1 MDSAKIQSIEILNSL
16 KDGIDEPDIQAC
28 KVSKKKDFFIVLHG
42 GTLSTEAVS
51 VWKIS
56 SDQVQ
61 KVSTI
66 QITEKNIRNP
76 RIYISENQDILI
88 YYEEGY
94 FKFKLSAEGILSL
107 ENSYQGGKGWAL
119 AVLKEDLIFYYS
131 NYYDNIEYKNK
142 KQFLLHDILSHKED
156 KVVVNDGFNS
166 AWIVDVAVHNDS
178 VIFTGDEELFVFN
191 VSDFK
196 SPRGIFKQKIKN
208 SKWKFVSYDPW
219 IVCETE
225 YHVSSAFHLL
235 NEVGKKFEISGSVL
249 KNRFVRAFDVDDSNR
264 IWAIVS
270 NKSFEQSL
278 VCVFAEN
285 GELKSGPVLVFP
297 DIEGHPN
304 FSNQII
310 HHVLEMVI
318 QKDVILIVFRSGTIA
333 RITWSND

>member
-42 GTLSTEAVS
+42 GTLSTKAVS

-66 QITEKNIRNP
+66 PITEKNIRNP

-107 ENSYQGGKGWAL
+107 GNSYQGGKGWAL

-225 YHVSSAFHLL
+225 YHVSSAFYLL

>member
-1 MDSAKIQSIEILNSL
+1 MDSAKIQSIKILNSL
-16 KDGIDEPDIQAC
+16 KDGTDEPDIQAC
-28 KVSKKKDFFIVLHG
+28 KVSKEKDFFIVF
-42 GTLSTEAVS
+42 TWWDVKYQSS
-51 VWKIS
+51 VCLENFLRSGAKS
-56 SDQVQ
+56 FDHPNYR
-61 KVSTI
+61 
-66 QITEKNIRNP
+66 KNIRNP
-76 RIYISENQDILI
+76 RIHISENQDILI
-88 YYEEGY
+88 YHEEGY
-94 FKFKLSAEGILSL
+94 FKFKLSVEGILSL

-131 NYYDNIEYKNK
+131 NYYDNTEYKNK
-142 KQFLLHDILSHKED
+142 KQFRLHDILSHEED
-156 KVVVNDGFNS
+156 KVIVNDGFNS
-166 AWIVDVAVHNDS
+166 TWIVDAAVHNDF

-208 SKWKFVSYDPW
+208 SKWKFVSYAPK

-235 NEVGKKFEISGSVL
+235 NEVGKKFEISNSVL
-249 KNRFVRAFDVDDSNR
+249 KNHFVRAFDVDDSNR

-278 VCVFAEN
+278 VCVFEEN

-310 HHVLEMVI
+310 HHVLEMVV
-318 QKDVILIVFRSGTIA
+318 QKDAILVVFHSGTIA
-333 RITWSND
+333 RITWS